1 VFSGERFF
9 NSNIS
14 NVKGADFNSQEIAGI
29 RSYEKLSKKLVEQ
42 LEREILLITSDNDK

>member
-1 VFSGERFF
+1 M
-9 NSNIS
+9 
-14 NVKGADFNSQEIAGI
+14 KGADFKSQEIAGI

>member
-1 VFSGERFF
+1 M
-9 NSNIS
+9 
-14 NVKGADFNSQEIAGI
+14 KGADFNSQEIAGI